1 MRVLNCTLYPMG
13 VYMIKIDIYDNT
25 IKINGH
31 AKPETCY
38 QVSIAMFI
46 LANAMGDLGERV
58 SYQGQDNTG
67 YSELVF
73 NITYD
78 TKKLR
83 DSYERD
89 MRLWFEHFKDDVKVS
104 RLWNS

>member
-1 MRVLNCTLYPMG
+1 MG